1 MGGVVLRPG
10 RRIPGLCLT
19 CKKMMFMKI
28 TEQDYRTVIGESAL
42 SIVSQASAEVRANA
56 ERMAQEEMS
65 GYLRPRYDVAAVFG
79 AEGEGRNPLVV
90 MYLCDIAL
98 YNMAASLPQKM
109 GMDVRQMRYER
120 AVGWL
125 EEVSKGNIVPDLP
138 VMTDESG
145 ETVALTTRW
154 GSEKRQGNVW

>member
-1 MGGVVLRPG
+1 ME
-10 RRIPGLCLT
+10 IS
-19 CKKMMFMKI
+19 
-28 TEQDYRTVIGESAL
+28 EQDYRTVIGESAL
-42 SIVSQASAEVRANA
+42 AIVSQASAEVRQSA
-56 ERMAQEEMS
+56 ERMAEEEMA

-79 AEGEGRNPLVV
+79 TEGEGRNPLVV

-120 AVGWL
+120 AISWL

-138 VMTDESG
+138 VAVGDDGES
-145 ETVALTTRW
+145 VALTTRW
-154 GSEKRQGNVW
+154 GSERRQGNMW

>member
-1 MGGVVLRPG
+1 ME
-10 RRIPGLCLT
+10 IS
-19 CKKMMFMKI
+19 
-28 TEQDYRTVIGESAL
+28 EQDYRTVIGESAL
-42 SIVSQASAEVRANA
+42 AIVSQASAEVRQSA
-56 ERMAQEEMS
+56 ERMAEEEMA

-79 AEGEGRNPLVV
+79 ADGEGRNPLVV

-120 AVGWL
+120 AIGWL

-138 VMTDESG
+138 VAVGDDGES
-145 ETVALTTRW
+145 VALTTRW
-154 GSEKRQGNVW
+154 GSERRQGNMW

>member
-1 MGGVVLRPG
+1 ME
-10 RRIPGLCLT
+10 IS
-19 CKKMMFMKI
+19 
-28 TEQDYRTVIGESAL
+28 EQDYRTVIGESAL
-42 SIVSQASAEVRANA
+42 AIVSQASAEVRQSA
-56 ERMAQEEMS
+56 ERMAEEEMA

-79 AEGEGRNPLVV
+79 TEGEGRNPLVV

-120 AVGWL
+120 AIGWL

-138 VMTDESG
+138 VAVGDDGES
-145 ETVALTTRW
+145 VALTTRW
-154 GSEKRQGNVW
+154 GSERRQGNMW